1 MADDLQDQL
10 DIPADLTG
18 GGTAEASTARS
29 GPRRLP
35 KKRTKTG
42 CLTCRKRR
50 IKCGEEK
57 PICTNC
63 VKSKRLCEGYAQR
76 VVFKNP
82 IGIFGSFSTGHGQDL
97 QIEQQHMRV
106 PIYNDYGSQLPP
118 QQAAAAAQ
126 HPMLAPRPVD
136 PATMG
141 YHSFPSRIPSPTQS
155 QPISAPP
162 LYYSAAQ
169 VQPPTH
175 MWQTQPIAQE
185 ESTFITSNVT
195 DSSQPQQSV
204 QLGQTSTPHMP
215 HAITQNVPQ
224 VTSPIGQTAEE
235 YASNLSLLPPPNPM
249 PGSRESEINKIPQIT
264 HPLPTIYHYQPP
276 PGQLPQQLRSHE
288 QFIPHQ
294 VPHQTQVVYMEDES
308 EDYYDV
314 DSDDEMA
321 DQSQAEG
328 FNQLSLIMASANRD
342 ERQLRSFTTYL
353 NEPNVLASYR
363 PTLGSSP
370 LNNPKT
376 ARIFAHFIHS
386 TGPSL
391 SIFERH
397 PTDSSIVLGAAV
409 PSAQQGLWV
418 YTLAL
423 KALEHPAL
431 LQAILAVSSLH
442 IAYLQQVPTTVSLKH
457 YHYALKR
464 VGFAVGLPLR
474 RKQIGTLAATL
485 LLGYYEVISADHSK
499 WNNHLGGSTHLI
511 REIDFAKTTRDLRVY
526 RRKAHE
532 QRLKSGWTSS
542 WWEMPGDVSE
552 DDPFFEKE
560 DNLDEDFIGT
570 IMGRGVNYDDFGCIN
585 ENSTLPSKKHFTRKD
600 IEVFR
605 IQCDLYWWYA
615 KQDAL
620 QSFIGGNKLLMPYS
634 QWGQCPPR
642 AGIGRLDAIYGSA
655 DHLWLLLARV
665 TDFAFRDRKRKLRTL
680 KTGGVDWKPGPEMFQ
695 FMGRFAGG
703 PPGQRPGPPGG
714 FGPGGPPGPASSPP
728 SGKPNMQPEGYPRA
742 PSMEE
747 PAKAPPALSPEPAS
761 ADSPPMYGMIP
772 PQPPARLPSG
782 FQDRPREPRLSPDED
797 DPAHDMSYK
806 EAEQEWEEILVA
818 MDIFSQALGRDFQPL
833 PADAAPQISTPFGP
847 ALQYRTHTI
856 AVIWGFYYAMRLLLN
871 RIHPSMPPAIMMAA
885 GVSAP
890 TTAGF
895 AHTIGKILAGVYY
908 PQRFNLEAGSL
919 SPNLGSGLTDM
930 TVPIFFAAVQFIDP
944 TQRAWTISKLR
955 DISRLTGW
963 KTADA
968 IAGGCEK
975 AWVVAAKQGRGPPYQ
990 RSFENDRTREEQERK
1005 TEAVLKEVEDRR
1017 FVTVKL
1023 DRAHWAMGILEEDI
1037 ANLEV

>member
-1 MADDLQDQL
+1 MADDSTDQL
-10 DIPADLTG
+10 DIPADITV
-18 GGTAEASTARS
+18 AEASTAP

-63 VKSKRLCEGYAQR
+63 VKSKRICEGYAQR

-82 IGIFGSFSTGHGQDL
+82 IGIFGSFSTGHGQDQ

-106 PIYNDYGSQLPP
+106 PIHNDYGSQLPP

-136 PATMG
+136 PVAMG
-141 YHSFPSRIPSPTQS
+141 YHSFPSQIPSSTQTL
-155 QPISAPP
+155 PIDAPRF
-162 LYYSAAQ
+162 YYPAAQ
-169 VQPPTH
+169 VQPQPY
-175 MWQTQPIAQE
+175 MWHNRPIAQT
-185 ESTFITSNVT
+185 ESPLVPPKVT
-195 DSSQPQQSV
+195 ISSQAQQSV
-204 QLGQTSTPHMP
+204 QLHQTSTLYRPL
-215 HAITQNVPQ
+215 ASVQNVPQ
-224 VTSPIGQTAEE
+224 IVSPIGQTAEE
-235 YASNLSLLPPPNPM
+235 YAFNLSTVPAFNPM
-249 PGSRESEINKIPQIT
+249 SGSRESDMNPVPQMT
-264 HPLPTIYHYQPP
+264 QPLPTIYHYQAS
-276 PGQLPQQLRSHE
+276 PGQLPQQFRPQK
-288 QFIPHQ
+288 QFIPNQ
-294 VPHQTQVVYMEDES
+294 IPHQPQVIYMDDES

-314 DSDDEMA
+314 DSDDDMV
-321 DQSQAEG
+321 DQSRAEG
-328 FNQLSLIMASANRD
+328 FNQLSLIMASANSD

-397 PTDSSIVLGAAV
+397 PTDSSIILGAPV

-431 LQAILAVSSLH
+431 LQAILAISSLH

-464 VGFAVGLPLR
+464 VGTAVGLPLR
-474 RKQIGTLAATL
+474 RKQAGTLAATL

-499 WNNHLGGSTHLI
+499 WNNHLSGSTHLI
-511 REIDFAKTTRDLRVY
+511 REIDFAKTTRDLRAH
-526 RRKAHE
+526 RRRIHE
-532 QRLKSGWTSS
+532 QRRQSGWSGS
-542 WWEMPGDVSE
+542 WWGMPDDVSE
-552 DDPFFEKE
+552 DDPFSEKE
-560 DNLDEDFIGT
+560 DSVDENLIGA
-570 IMGRGVNYDDFGCIN
+570 IMGQAVSYDDFGSIN
-585 ENSTLPSKKHFTRKD
+585 EESTIPSKKHFTRKD

-605 IQCDLYWWYA
+605 IQCDLYWWYE

-620 QSFIGGNKLLMPYS
+620 QSFIGGNKLLTPYS
-634 QWGQCPPR
+634 QLGQCPPR

-665 TDFAFRDRKRKLRTL
+665 TDFGFRDRKRKLRTL
-680 KTGGVDWKPGPEMFQ
+680 KAGRVDWRPSPEIFK

-703 PPGQRPGPPGG
+703 PPGQRPEPSGPPGPPGG
-714 FGPGGPPGPASSPP
+714 FGPGGSPGPP
-728 SGKPNMQPEGYPRA
+728 SGMPTMQPKGENRTPFTSGPTKLP
-742 PSMEE
+742 PSS
-747 PAKAPPALSPEPAS
+747 SPGPTS
-761 ADSPPMYGMIP
+761 AESPPMYGMIP

-782 FQDRPREPRLSPDED
+782 FQDRPRDPRLSPDED
-797 DPAHDMSYK
+797 DPAHDMSYR
-806 EAEQEWEEILVA
+806 EAEEKWEEILVA
-818 MDIFSQALGRDFQPL
+818 MEIFSQALGRDFQPL
-833 PADAAPQISTPFGP
+833 PADVAPPVSTPFGP

-856 AVIWGFYYAMRLLLN
+856 ALESLLQRQRDLRRLLG
-871 RIHPSMPPAIMMAA
+871 RSWQ
-885 GVSAP
+885 VS
-890 TTAGF
+890 TT
-895 AHTIGKILAGVYY
+895 
-908 PQRFNLEAGSL
+908 QRLNLEAGSL
-919 SPNLGSGLTDM
+919 GSSFLRT
-930 TVPIFFAAVQFIDP
+930 
-944 TQRAWTISKLR
+944 WTISKLR
-955 DISRLTGW
+955 DISRLSGW
-963 KTADA
+963 KSAEA

-975 AWVVAAKQGRGPPYQ
+975 AWIVAAKQGRGPPYQ
-990 RSFENDRTREEQERK
+990 RSFETDRERERKQERE
-1005 TEAVLKEVEDRR
+1005 TEAVLQEVEDRR

-1023 DRAHWAMGILEEDI
+1023 DRAHWAMGILEEHI
-1037 ANLEV
+1037 ANLEL

>member
-1 MADDLQDQL
+1 MADDLQNQL
-10 DIPADLTG
+10 DTPADPIDG
-18 GGTAEASTARS
+18 GSADASTARSS

-63 VKSKRLCEGYAQR
+63 VKSKRICEGYAQR
-76 VVFKNP
+76 VIFKNP
-82 IGIFGSFSTGHGQDL
+82 IGIFGSFSGGHGQHH
-97 QIEQQHMRV
+97 QMEQQHMGV
-106 PIYNDYGSQLPP
+106 PIYNDYGFQLPP

-141 YHSFPSRIPSPTQS
+141 YHSLPSQMPSSSYTQPLNTFPFYGQ
-155 QPISAPP
+155 
-162 LYYSAAQ
+162 AASM
-169 VQPPTH
+169 QPPGHLSMAQSESASIPPNLTNYS
-175 MWQTQPIAQE
+175 QLQQPVE
-185 ESTFITSNVT
+185 
-195 DSSQPQQSV
+195 SSQINTIPGPQTNVQIAPRIIAPIEQSA
-204 QLGQTSTPHMP
+204 GE
-215 HAITQNVPQ
+215 N
-224 VTSPIGQTAEE
+224 
-235 YASNLSLLPPPNPM
+235 ASNLSPIPAFNPISS
-249 PGSRESEINKIPQIT
+249 GQEFDTNVIPQMIQ
-264 HPLPTIYHYQPP
+264 HLPTIYHYQPP
-276 PGQLPQQLRSHE
+276 PGQPPQQLRSHE

-294 VPHQTQVVYMEDES
+294 IPLKSQLIYMEDES

-314 DSDDEMA
+314 DSDDEMG
-321 DQSQAEG
+321 DQSQTEG

-442 IAYLQQVPTTVSLKH
+442 IAYLQQVSTAVSLKH

-464 VGFAVGLPLR
+464 VGTAVGLPLR

-499 WNNHLGGSTHLI
+499 WNNHLAGSTHLI
-511 REIDFAKTTRDLRVY
+511 REIDYARTTRDLRAH
-526 RRKAHE
+526 RRRVNS
-532 QRLKSGWTSS
+532 QRRESDWSNLGWGMSGQ
-542 WWEMPGDVSE
+542 VSE
-552 DDPFFEKE
+552 DDPFLEKE
-560 DNLDEDFIGT
+560 DSVDEALIGT
-570 IMGRGVNYDDFGCIN
+570 IMGRAVNYDYFGGID
-585 ENSTLPSKKHFTRKD
+585 EEHTLPPKRHFTRKD

-605 IQCDLYWWYA
+605 IQCDLYWWYL
-615 KQDAL
+615 KQDVI
-620 QSFIGGNKLLMPYS
+620 QSFVGGNKLLMPYS

-665 TDFAFRDRKRKLRTL
+665 TDFGFRDRKRKLRTL
-680 KTGGVDWKPGPEMFQ
+680 KAGGIDWKPGPELFQ

-703 PPGQRPGPPGG
+703 PPGQRPGPPGS
-714 FGPGGPPGPASSPP
+714 FAPGPPPGPPSGMPSMQPRGEPRRPSMAEPAAMSPP
-728 SGKPNMQPEGYPRA
+728 STGPTVT
-742 PSMEE
+742 
-747 PAKAPPALSPEPAS
+747 
-761 ADSPPMYGMIP
+761 DSPPMYGMIP
-772 PQPPARLPSG
+772 AQPPVRLPSG
-782 FQDRPREPRLSPDED
+782 FQDRPREPRSSPDLD
-797 DPAHDMSYK
+797 DPAQDMSYK
-806 EAEQEWEEILVA
+806 EAEQEWEEILAA
-818 MDIFSQALGRDFQPL
+818 MDTFSHALGRDFQPL
-833 PADAAPQISTPFGP
+833 PADVAPPISTPFGP

-856 AVIWGFYYAMRLLLN
+856 AVIWGFYYAMRLLFN

-885 GVSAP
+885 GVAAP
-890 TTAGF
+890 TTAGY
-895 AHTIGKILAGVYY
+895 AQTVGKILSGIYY

-919 SPNLGSGLTDM
+919 SPNLGSSMTDM
-930 TVPIFFAAVQFIDP
+930 TVPYFFAAVQYTDP
-944 TQRAWTISKLR
+944 TQRTWTISKLR

-963 KTADA
+963 KSADA

-975 AWVVAAKQGRGPPYQ
+975 AWIVAATQGRGPPYQ
-990 RSFENDRTREEQERK
+990 RSFETDRTREVERQHES
-1005 TEAVLKEVEDRR
+1005 EAVLEEVDDRR
-1017 FVTVKL
+1017 FVRVNP
-1023 DRAHWAMGILEEDI
+1023 DRAHWAMGILEENI

>member
-1 MADDLQDQL
+1 MADDLEDQL
-10 DIPADLTG
+10 DIPADLTVG
-18 GGTAEASTARS
+18 GSAEASNARS

-63 VKSKRLCEGYAQR
+63 VKSKRICEGYAQR

-82 IGIFGSFSTGHGQDL
+82 IGIFGSFSTSHSQDP

-106 PIYNDYGSQLPP
+106 PAYNDYGSQLPP

-136 PATMG
+136 PVAMG
-141 YHSFPSRIPSPTQS
+141 YHSFPSQS
-155 QPISAPP
+155 QPINPSSF
-162 LYYSAAQ
+162 YYPAAQ
-169 VQPPTH
+169 GQPPTH
-175 MWQTQPIAQE
+175 VWHTQPIAQA
-185 ESTFITSNVT
+185 ESTFVPPNVT
-195 DSSQPQQSV
+195 DFAQLQQST
-204 QLGQTSTPHMP
+204 QLGQASAPYRP
-215 HAITQNVPQ
+215 HASVQISQIA
-224 VTSPIGQTAEE
+224 SPIGQTAEE
-235 YASNLSLLPPPNPM
+235 YASNLSPVPALNPM
-249 PGSRESEINKIPQIT
+249 PRSRESELLPVPQMT
-264 HPLPTIYHYQPP
+264 QPLPTIYHYQPP

-294 VPHQTQVVYMEDES
+294 IPHQQQVIYMEDES

-314 DSDDEMA
+314 DSDDEMV

-397 PTDSSIVLGAAV
+397 PTDSSIVLGTAV
-409 PSAQQGLWV
+409 PSAQQGIWV

-431 LQAILAVSSLH
+431 LQAILAISSLH

-464 VGFAVGLPLR
+464 VGSAVGLPLR

-511 REIDFAKTTRDLRVY
+511 REIDFAKTTRDLRAH
-526 RRKAHE
+526 RRRAQE
-532 QRLKSGWTSS
+532 QRLRSGWSNS
-542 WWEMPGDVSE
+542 WWEIPADVSE
-552 DDPFFEKE
+552 DDPFSEKE
-560 DNLDEDFIGT
+560 DNIDEDLIGA
-570 IMGRGVNYDDFGCIN
+570 IMGRAVNYDNFGCIN
-585 ENSTLPSKKHFTRKD
+585 EETTLPSKKHFTRKD

-615 KQDAL
+615 KQDAF
-620 QSFIGGNKLLMPYS
+620 QGFIGGNKLLMPYS

-665 TDFAFRDRKRKLRTL
+665 TDFGFRDRKRKLRTL
-680 KTGGVDWKPGPEMFQ
+680 KAGGLDWRPGPEMFK

-714 FGPGGPPGPASSPP
+714 FGPGGPPGPP
-728 SGKPNMQPEGYPRA
+728 SGTPNMQPKGSTRA
-742 PSMEE
+742 DPTGRSPPS
-747 PAKAPPALSPEPAS
+747 SPGPTS
-761 ADSPPMYGMIP
+761 ADSPPMYGMMP

-782 FQDRPREPRLSPDED
+782 FQDRPREPHLSPDED
-797 DPAHDMSYK
+797 DPVQDMSYK
-806 EAEQEWEEILVA
+806 EAEQEWEEILIA

-833 PADAAPQISTPFGP
+833 PADVAPPISTPFGP

-871 RIHPSMPPAIMMAA
+871 RVHPSMPPAIMMAA

-895 AHTIGKILAGVYY
+895 AQIIGKILAGVYY

-919 SPNLGSGLTDM
+919 SPNLGSSLTEM
-930 TVPIFFAAVQFIDP
+930 TVPLFFAAVQYIDP
-944 TQRAWTISKLR
+944 TQRAWTVSKLR

-963 KTADA
+963 KTAET

-975 AWVVAAKQGRGPPYQ
+975 SWIVAAKQGRGPPYQ
-990 RSFENDRTREEQERK
+990 RSFETNREREIGQEREF
-1005 TEAVLKEVEDRR
+1005 EAVLKEVEDRR
-1017 FVTVKL
+1017 FVTVKS

>member
-1 MADDLQDQL
+1 MADDPKDQL
-10 DIPADLTG
+10 DNPADLAVDG
-18 GGTAEASTARS
+18 SAEASTARS

-63 VKSKRLCEGYAQR
+63 VKSKRICEGYAQR

-82 IGIFGSFSTGHGQDL
+82 IGIFGSFNTGHGQDP

-106 PIYNDYGSQLPP
+106 PIHNDYGAQLPP

-136 PATMG
+136 PMAMG
-141 YHSFPSRIPSPTQS
+141 YHSFPSQIPSSTQIQPTNAPPFYYPAAQMQPQTHIWHTQS
-155 QPISAPP
+155 IAQADSTLVPSKVTDF
-162 LYYSAAQ
+162 SQ
-169 VQPPTH
+169 VQ
-175 MWQTQPIAQE
+175 
-185 ESTFITSNVT
+185 
-195 DSSQPQQSV
+195 QSG
-204 QLGQTSTPHMP
+204 QLGPTSALHRP
-215 HAITQNVPQ
+215 HASVQNVPQ
-224 VTSPIGQTAEE
+224 IASPIGQTAEE
-235 YASNLSLLPPPNPM
+235 YALNLSPVPALNPVL
-249 PGSRESEINKIPQIT
+249 GSRESELNPVPQIT
-264 HPLPTIYHYQPP
+264 QPLPTIYHYQAP
-276 PGQLPQQLRSHE
+276 PGQLPQQLRPHE
-288 QFIPHQ
+288 QFIPSQ
-294 VPHQTQVVYMEDES
+294 IPHQPQVIYMEDES

-314 DSDDEMA
+314 DSDDEMV

-397 PTDSSIVLGAAV
+397 PTDSSIVLGAPV

-431 LQAILAVSSLH
+431 LQAILAISSLH
-442 IAYLQQVPTTVSLKH
+442 IAYLQQVSTTVSLKH

-464 VGFAVGLPLR
+464 VGSAVGLPLR
-474 RKQIGTLAATL
+474 RKQVGTLAATL

-511 REIDFAKTTRDLRVY
+511 REIEFAKTTRDLR
-526 RRKAHE
+526 AH
-532 QRLKSGWTSS
+532 RLRLVGLMVG
-542 WWEMPGDVSE
+542 MPDDVSE
-552 DDPFFEKE
+552 DDPFSEKE
-560 DNLDEDFIGT
+560 DNVDENLIGA
-570 IMGRGVNYDDFGCIN
+570 IMGQAVNYDDFGSIN
-585 ENSTLPSKKHFTRKD
+585 EGGTMPSKKHFTRKD
-600 IEVFR
+600 IEIFR
-605 IQCDLYWWYA
+605 IQCDLYWWYV

-620 QSFIGGNKLLMPYS
+620 QSLIGGNKLLMPYS

-680 KTGGVDWKPGPEMFQ
+680 KAGGVDWRPCPEMFK

-703 PPGQRPGPPGG
+703 PPGQRPGPPGPPGPPGG
-714 FGPGGPPGPASSPP
+714 FGPGEGIPGPPSMSEPTRVSPSSSP
-728 SGKPNMQPEGYPRA
+728 G
-742 PSMEE
+742 
-747 PAKAPPALSPEPAS
+747 PAS
-761 ADSPPMYGMIP
+761 ADSPPIP
-772 PQPPARLPSG
+772 R
-782 FQDRPREPRLSPDED
+782 DPRLSPDED

-806 EAEQEWEEILVA
+806 EAEQDWEEILVA
-818 MDIFSQALGRDFQPL
+818 VEIFSQALGRDFQPL
-833 PADAAPQISTPFGP
+833 PADVAPPISTPFGP

-856 AVIWGFYYAMRLLLN
+856 AVIWGFYYAIRLLLN

-895 AHTIGKILAGVYY
+895 AQIIGKILAGVYY

-919 SPNLGSGLTDM
+919 SPNLGSSLTDM
-930 TVPIFFAAVQFIDP
+930 SVPLFFAAVQYNDP
-944 TQRAWTISKLR
+944 TQRTWTISKLR

-963 KTADA
+963 KSADA

-975 AWVVAAKQGRGPPYQ
+975 SWIVAAKQGRGPPYQ
-990 RSFENDRTREEQERK
+990 RSFETDREREWKKERE
-1005 TEAVLKEVEDRR
+1005 TEAVLQEVKDRR
-1017 FVTVKL
+1017 FVTVKS
-1023 DRAHWAMGILEEDI
+1023 DRAHWAMGILEENI